1 MLVLLSPAKS
11 LDWSPTSVE
20 ETSQPRLGPDTTE
33 LRGVAQRL
41 APADLKSLMGISD
54 NLAQLNHAR
63 FQSMTG
69 SPDSETGRP
78 AALAF
83 NGDVYLGLD
92 ARSLSPKDLS
102 WAQDHVA
109 ILSGLYGVL
118 RPLDAIEPYRLE
130 MGTRLKTHRGTNLY
144 AFWGDRVTEVLN
156 AQLGDAP
163 GSVVV
168 NCASN
173 EYFKV
178 VKRKT
183 LKARVVTPVF
193 HEEWDGKRKPISFY
207 AKRARGLMARYIVEN
222 RLTAVEQLR
231 SFDLEGYAYR
241 PEDSTDDTLLFSRPK
256 PTPVAKR

>member
-11 LDWSPTSVE
+11 LDWSPTAVG
-20 ETSQPRLGPDTTE
+20 ETSLPRLEEDTAV

-41 APADLKSLMGISD
+41 KPADLQELMGISD
-54 NLAQLNHAR
+54 KLAQLNHAR
-63 FQSMTG
+63 FQAMTG
-69 SPDSETGRP
+69 APDAETGRP

-92 ARSLSPKDLS
+92 ARSLSTDDLN

-130 MGTRLKTHRGTNLY
+130 MGTRLQTRRGGNLY
-144 AFWGDRVTEVLN
+144 AFWGDRVTQALN
-156 AQLGDAP
+156 AQLGEAS
-163 GSVVV
+163 GRVVV

-178 VKRKT
+178 VKK
-183 LKARVVTPVF
+183 KALNAQVVTPVF

-207 AKRARGLMARYIVEN
+207 AKRARGLMARYIVEH
-222 RLTAVEQLR
+222 RLTDPDALR
-231 SFDLEGYAYR
+231 RFDLEGYRFR
-241 PEDSTDDTLLFSRPK
+241 PEDSTEDTLLFSRP
-256 PTPVAKR
+256 TPPPVSKR